1 MGRLPAV
8 IDAETIILI
17 VIFRIKQ
24 LIDLHTGIT
33 FLKGFHQ
40 LIGLVIDGLGLVL
53 FLIGMIQRVTDS
65 DTQTGPHKLGQI
77 DIEGVMG
84 KDGKEIPVTFRLTV
98 TESDSQNPGTFLR
111 ILTIHLITVARTHE
125 NHRIRMF
132 LLQVINLLDLCRF
145 LIDDNLLGTFTTGI
159 RLQSHYQGF
168 VGLNLTQLHV
178 ICRDGSA
185 LVQPYALIGKSC
197 IQGFNHQGRIR
208 SIIIDIHAHLVG
220 IVYEHLR
227 RKPLRRLRK

>member
-1 MGRLPAV
+1 
-8 IDAETIILI
+8 
-17 VIFRIKQ
+17 
-24 LIDLHTGIT
+24 
-33 FLKGFHQ
+33 
-40 LIGLVIDGLGLVL
+40 
-53 FLIGMIQRVTDS
+53 
-65 DTQTGPHKLGQI
+65 
-77 DIEGVMG
+77 
-84 KDGKEIPVTFRLTV
+84 
-98 TESDSQNPGTFLR
+98 
-111 ILTIHLITVARTHE
+111 
-125 NHRIRMF
+125 MF

-227 RKPLRRLRK
+227 RKPLRLLRKRTHQCIHNDDMVLGIAGPQIFLMTVTIA